1 MRYDA
6 EHKDRTRELILDQA
20 AKAIRGAG
28 PDGVSVV
35 EVMKRA
41 GLTHGGFYAHFD
53 SKEDMLAAAIE
64 RMFQTVRDR
73 WAHETLDRQ
82 PKPALAAYLDWYLSP
97 AHRDH
102 RDTGCP
108 VAALATDLPR
118 MSGECRL
125 AFSDGVRRM
134 TATIDKMLARAGIDA
149 SHTPASSLV
158 AELVGAVSL
167 ARAEPDRNRSD
178 AILASSRT
186 SIGRRLGL
194 RT

>member
-1 MRYDA
+1 MRYAA
-6 EHKDRTRELILDQA
+6 EHKERTRELILDQA

-28 PDGVSVV
+28 PDGVSVAD
-35 EVMKRA
+35 VMKRA
-41 GLTHGGFYAHFD
+41 GLTHGGFYAHFE
-53 SKEDMLAAAIE
+53 SKDALLAAAIE

-82 PKPALAAYLDWYLSP
+82 PKAALAAYLDWYLSTG
-97 AHRDH
+97 HRDH

-118 MSGECRL
+118 MSSGCRL
-125 AFSDGVRRM
+125 AFSGGVRRM
-134 TATIDKMLARAGIDA
+134 TGTIDKMLARAGIDDSTA
-149 SHTPASSLV
+149 TASSLV

-167 ARAEPDRNRSD
+167 ARAEPDRGRSD

>member
-6 EHKDRTRELILDQA
+6 DHKERTRELILDQA

-28 PDGVSVV
+28 PDGVSVAD
-35 EVMKRA
+35 VMKRA
-41 GLTHGGFYAHFD
+41 GLTHGGFYAHFE
-53 SKEDMLAAAIE
+53 SKQAMLAAAIE

-73 WAHETLDRQ
+73 WAHETLDLA
-82 PKPALAAYLDWYLSP
+82 PKRALAAYIDWYLSA

-108 VAALATDLPR
+108 LAALATDLPR
-118 MSGECRL
+118 MSGECRT
-125 AFSDGVRRM
+125 AFSAGARRM
-134 TATIDKMLARAGIDA
+134 TAMIDKMLTGAGIDESA
-149 SHTPASSLV
+149 GSVV

-167 ARAEPDRNRSD
+167 ARAEPDKARSE
-178 AILASSRT
+178 AILASSRKA
-186 SIGRRLGL
+186 IGRRLGL